1 MFYLTSDIEIGGVK
15 VKANKVVWKTSVNS
29 FTDTCTI
36 SLPRT
41 KYLKSEKLTTEEIGE
56 ETKQTYT
63 FKENDKVSVKL
74 GYDGNNK
81 LRFKGFVKRVNM
93 GIPVEVECEG
103 YSYQLYDVIFSK
115 TFAKVTVKELLQE
128 VTAGTDIVLSKEIPD
143 IPLKNVRFK
152 EATGIQVLEWL
163 TKECKLSVY
172 FNFNELYVGTMFGKK
187 QEEIKI
193 HLGWNSVKDDGLKKR
208 QVDKNLK
215 IVIKEKNEQGEVK
228 KTKAKDKKEKSTKT
242 PQKKINKYSN
252 EKAVKVKAGIP
263 AQFLK
268 EIAERLQTKE
278 NYKGYEG
285 DITIFLEPYAHKGM
299 VCELID
305 KVFYERQ
312 GRYFIDS
319 VSGEFGEGGGR
330 QTIKLGFL
338 METK

>member
-1 MFYLTSDIEIGGVK
+1 MFYLTSDIEIGDVK

-56 ETKQTYT
+56 EAKHTYS
-63 FKENDKVSVKL
+63 FKENDKIAVKL

-81 LRFKGFVKRVNM
+81 LRFMGFVKRVNM
-93 GIPVEVECEG
+93 GIPVEIECEG

-115 TFAKVTVKELLQE
+115 TYAKVSVKELLMDLTQ
-128 VTAGTDIVLSKEIPD
+128 GTEIVLSKEIPD
-143 IPLKNVRFK
+143 IPLTNIRFK

-193 HLGWNSVKDDGLKKR
+193 SLGWNSVKDDGLKKR

-215 IVIKEKNEQGEVK
+215 IVIKEKNDKGEVK
-228 KTKAKDKKEKSTKT
+228 KTKTDTK
-242 PQKKINKYSN
+242 KYSN
-252 EKAVKVKAGIP
+252 EKAIKVKAGIP
-263 AQFLK
+263 AEFLK
-268 EIAERLQTKE
+268 QIAERLQTKE

-285 DITIFLEPYAHKGM
+285 DITIFLEPYAEKGM
-299 VCELID
+299 VCEVID
-305 KVFYERQ
+305 KVFHERQ

-319 VSGEFGEGGGR
+319 VSGEFGKGGGR
-330 QTIKLGFL
+330 QMIKLGFL
-338 METK
+338 MQTK

>member
-56 ETKQTYT
+56 ETKQTYA
-63 FKENDKVSVKL
+63 FKEDDKVSVKL
-74 GYDGNNK
+74 GYDGRNK
-81 LRFKGFVKRVNM
+81 LRFMGFVKRVNM

-115 TFAKVTVKELLQE
+115 TYAKVSVKELLQDL
-128 VTAGTDIVLSKEIPD
+128 TQGTDIVLSKEMPD

-193 HLGWNSVKDDGLKKR
+193 RLGCNSVKDDGFKKR
-208 QVDKNLK
+208 QVDKKLK
-215 IVIKEKNEQGEVK
+215 IVIKEKNEKGEVK
-228 KTKAKDKKEKSTKT
+228 KTKTDTK
-242 PQKKINKYSN
+242 KYSN

-285 DITIFLEPYAHKGM
+285 DITIFLEPYAQKGM
-299 VCELID
+299 VCEIID
-305 KVFYERQ
+305 KVFHERQ

-338 METK
+338 MQTQ